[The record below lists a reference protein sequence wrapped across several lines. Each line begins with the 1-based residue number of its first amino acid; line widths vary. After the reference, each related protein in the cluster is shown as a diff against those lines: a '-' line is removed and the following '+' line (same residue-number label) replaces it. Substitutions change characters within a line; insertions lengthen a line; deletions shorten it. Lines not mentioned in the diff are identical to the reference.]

1 MIYDVSYWWRE
12 FSWKMYD
19 VATILFDDSKNDMR
33 SLPKTVRLQILTTL
47 SAVWCTAFSVL
58 TFESIYEVSYGWGG
72 LMLGHVAV
80 IIAVYVTF
88 HAFKDIKEKHSKI
101 DYTVNSWD
109 ECIDYLKR
117 KEGRRNREE
126 RGEEKE

>member
-1 MIYDVSYWWRE
+1 MIYDVGYWWRE

-88 HAFKDIKEKHSKI
+88 HAFKYVKEKHSKI

-109 ECIDYLKR
+109 ECIDYLK
-117 KEGRRNREE
+117 KKDE
-126 RGEEKE
+126 R